1 MRPRKLSGLDHTLLL
16 DFYQGGDHGGGVG
29 GCLAV
34 CQGTSYLCYACVLLC
49 MYRRG
54 DGGGMVKL
62 SIRKAL

>member
-1 MRPRKLSGLDHTLLL
+1 MGPRKLYGLEHTLLL

-34 CQGTSYLCYACVLLC
+34 SQGTSCLGCACVLLC
-49 MYRRG
+49 MYKRG

-62 SIRKAL
+62 SIRQAL